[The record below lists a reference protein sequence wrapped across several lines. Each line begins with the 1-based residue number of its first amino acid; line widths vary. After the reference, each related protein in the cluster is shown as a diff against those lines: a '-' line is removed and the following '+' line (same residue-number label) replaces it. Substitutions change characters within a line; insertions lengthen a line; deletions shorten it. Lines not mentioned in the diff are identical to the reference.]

1 MHGPDDSSLT
11 HLLKT
16 QPPLSF
22 IPGAGGLFLDSI
34 HAVPPSL
41 VSLFSSKTLLDPVS
55 VSFFSG
61 TCRKPVRFEGLR
73 GGGGGLFLSV
83 SLSIRRREGVDN
95 DDDEA
100 TVVYE
105 ESEKDQMVQRSRM
118 RGTSS
123 RAMNMTKH
131 LWAGVVAAM
140 VSRTF
145 VAPLERLKM
154 EYVVRG
160 EQKNLPELIRTIA
173 ASQGLKGFW
182 KGNFVNILRT
192 APFKSI
198 NFYAYDRYR
207 NQLVKMSGNE
217 ETTNLQRF
225 VAGAAAGITATL
237 LCLPMD
243 TIRTKMLAPGGEALG
258 GVIGTFRHMIQ
269 AEGRRKRIQHM
280 KECGE
285 ELNAFE
291 QLELGTMRTLLYG
304 AIAGACSEA
313 ATYPFEVV
321 RRHLQMQARATK
333 LNALSTSVK
342 IVEQG
347 GIPALYAGLVPSLL
361 QVLPSAAIS
370 YFVYEFMKIVLKEQV
385 LHLITMHG
393 PGDTGRDLIEPQ
405 PSVPIFFLGGL
416 FLDPTNVVP
425 PSLFSFF
432 SSYNTH
438 SDPVSVSWF
447 SGTRRRAVSFEC
459 LRGGG
464 GGFLSA
470 SLSTKRKDGDGDDDD
485 EGYVGKLR
493 EVLWQNGN
501 KSSKDEL
508 TLVNAEG
515 ENEMVQ
521 SSWLKNSSAMNTSK
535 HLWSGAASA
544 IISRTFVAPLERLKL
559 EYILRGEKKNLF
571 ELIKTIAASEGLKG
585 FWKGNFVNIL
595 RTAPSKAIDF
605 YAYDTFKN
613 QLAKMSGN
621 DETSNFQRFL
631 AGAAAGVMATLLC
644 LPMDTLFFT
653 REDQNEDGLA
663 WRSLGWSGQC
673 FPLHNPNRRIFSLYQ
688 GLAPTIISMAPAS
701 AVFYGVYDILKS
713 AYIHSPEGRKR
724 TEHMKQ
730 SQELSA
736 LEQLE
741 LGPIR
746 TLLYGAIAG
755 ACSETAIYPLDV
767 LRKQLQMQAQST
779 RLSAM
784 STCLKIVEQ
793 GGVPALYAGLV
804 PSLLQ
809 VLPAAAISYFVYE
822 FMKIVLKVESS

>member
-95 DDDEA
+95 DDDEGYARESGDVMAHGNKSSMVEAPA

-154 EYVVRG
+154 EYVVR
-160 EQKNLPELIRTIA
+160 
-173 ASQGLKGFW
+173 
-182 KGNFVNILRT
+182 

-269 AEGRRKRIQHM
+269 AEGFFSLYKGLVPSIISMAPSGAVYYGVYDILKSSYLHSPEGRKRIQHM

-291 QLELGTMRTLLYG
+291 QLEL
-304 AIAGACSEA
+304 
-313 ATYPFEVV
+313 VV

-447 SGTRRRAVSFEC
+447 SGTRRRA
-459 LRGGG
+459 
-464 GGFLSA
+464 
-470 SLSTKRKDGDGDDDD
+470 
-485 EGYVGKLR
+485 
-493 EVLWQNGN
+493 
-501 KSSKDEL
+501 SSKDEL

-559 EYILRGEKKNLF
+559 EYILRGEKKNL
-571 ELIKTIAASEGLKG
+571 LSLLRPLQLLKG
-585 FWKGNFVNIL
+585 L
-595 RTAPSKAIDF
+595 
-605 YAYDTFKN
+605 
-613 QLAKMSGN
+613 KMSGN

-644 LPMDTLFFT
+644 LPMDTIRTKMVAPGGEALG
-653 REDQNEDGLA
+653 GLVSA
-663 WRSLGWSGQC
+663 FRYTIQTEG
-673 FPLHNPNRRIFSLYQ
+673 FFSLYQ